1 MIVWSSIAMVK
12 VGRRKGCFPNFMVS
26 TSQSNVSPDEAGR
39 LMKMATT
46 ASVIVAVILIAIKM
60 IAWLLTDS
68 VSILSSLIDSL
79 MDVLASVVNLLAV
92 RQALQPPDR
101 EHRFGHG
108 KAEPLAGLAQS
119 AFIAGSAV
127 LLTVEAVRR
136 LFVPQPVVHVDVGIG
151 VMLVSIALT
160 AALVLFQR
168 HVVRRTASTAVG
180 ADALHYETD
189 ILINGSVIISLAL
202 SHWFGWHLADPI
214 FAIAIVAYL
223 VRGAWLISQR
233 SLDVLMD
240 REFPDDER
248 ERIKEIAL
256 GHEEVAGMHDLRTRQ
271 AGVRQ
276 FIQLHLEM
284 DGDMSLGRAHNIA
297 DEVEAWI
304 RSAYPGAEVII
315 HQDPEGLEE
324 HHPGVGE

>member
-1 MIVWSSIAMVK
+1 MTSVPQSS
-12 VGRRKGCFPNFMVS
+12 
-26 TSQSNVSPDEAGR
+26 VSPDEAGR

-46 ASVIVAVILIAIKM
+46 ASVVVAVILIAIK
-60 IAWLLTDS
+60 IVAWLLSDS

-92 RQALQPPDR
+92 RQALQPPDS

-127 LLTVEAVRR
+127 LLTVEAGRR
-136 LFVPQPVVHVDVGIG
+136 LFVPQPVSHVEVGIG
-151 VMLVSIALT
+151 VMLVSIVLT
-160 AALVLFQR
+160 VALVALQR
-168 HVVRRTASTAVG
+168 HVVRRTASTVVG
-180 ADALHYETD
+180 ADALHFETD
-189 ILINGSVIISLAL
+189 ILINGSVIVSLVL
-202 SHWFGWHLADPI
+202 SHWFGWYLADPI
-214 FAIAIVAYL
+214 FAIAIAAYL
-223 VRGAWLISQR
+223 VRGAWLISRR

-248 ERIKEIAL
+248 ARIKEIAL
-256 GHEEVAGMHDLRTRQ
+256 GHGDVTGMHDLRTRQ
-271 AGVRQ
+271 AGIRQ

-284 DGDMSLGRAHNIA
+284 DGTMSLGRAHDVA

-304 RSAYPGAEVII
+304 QRSYPGAEVII

-324 HHPGVGE
+324 HHPGLDE